1 MQDLFSPTATD
12 TNPAWERIAIGTQAC
27 VLRGF
32 ALQWQADLLAGVAQI
47 VQRAPFRHLVT
58 PGGRHMQ
65 VAMTNCGDYGWYS
78 DRQGYRYTP
87 HDPLSQHP
95 WPAMPPAFAA
105 LAAQAAAAA
114 NLPPFAPNACLINR
128 YTVGARLSLHVD
140 EGEASQPI
148 VSVSLGLPAV
158 FVWGGH
164 ARGDATQKLPLQH
177 GDVVVWGGVDRMR
190 YHGVM
195 PVKDG
200 LSPVIHPL
208 LAGQRINLTFRKTGT
223 APSS

>member
-1 MQDLFSPTATD
+1 MQDLFSPAATD
-12 TNPAWERIAIGTQAC
+12 ASPAWERIAIGTQAC

-78 DRQGYRYTP
+78 DRHGYRYTP
-87 HDPLSQHP
+87 HDPISSQA
-95 WPAMPPAFAA
+95 WPAMPTAFAELAA
-105 LAAQAAAAA
+105 LAAAAADLHA
-114 NLPPFAPNACLINR
+114 FAPNACLINR
-128 YTVGARLSLHVD
+128 YTVGTRLTLHLD
-140 EGEASQPI
+140 EGDPNHPI
-148 VSVSLGLPAV
+148 VSVSLGLPAT
-158 FVWGGH
+158 FVWGGM
-164 ARGDATQKLPLQH
+164 ARSDASQKLPLQH

-190 YHGVM
+190 YHGVL

-200 LSPVIHPL
+200 VSPVAHPL

-223 APSS
+223 TPNY